1 MAVRIRLARHG
12 RRNRPFFWIVVANS
26 RAPRDGKFI
35 EKLGFYDPKPNPIRL
50 HVDVDRALYWLGVG
64 AQPTEAARALLRK
77 AGVYHLQFLL
87 RGVDKGVHT
96 REEAYKRFFEWVAQ
110 KRQKI
115 NLTVTPDEL
124 QATPTR
130 EEVRAN
136 RESTPAAATA
146 AATAPEQGASST
158 SEEEE
163 EEATSSVSS
172 SE

>member
-124 QATPTR
+124 HPTPTR
-130 EEVRAN
+130 EEKEEKEARTN
-136 RESTPAAATA
+136 REATT
-146 AATAPEQGASST
+146 ATTT
-158 SEEEE
+158 SEE
-163 EEATSSVSS
+163 ATPSTSP